1 MVRSLERRVS
11 RLEESTGGGG
21 KCPECG
27 WGGDDFGPDDTYE
40 VEWIDPGRAED
51 REEFCEVCGRQLAY
65 VITWEDK
72 Y

>member
-11 RLEESTGGGG
+11 RLEESAGGGG

-27 WGGDDFGPDDTYE
+27 GGGGDGDHHTYE
-40 VEWIDPGRAED
+40 LIWVDPGRAED

-65 VITWEDK
+65 VITWEAKD
-72 Y
+72 